1 MGETQ
6 RVRGRI
12 WLAVLA
18 GTTAAVVMLFGRPVL
33 AAKATFNPQAVST
46 ADANEGI
53 YKISDNV
60 NLVLLDVSVK
70 DPHRG
75 YVTGLSKN
83 SFQVSEDGHSR
94 DITQFASVDTPVTI
108 GLVVDNSGSMRFK
121 RQEVILAG
129 LAFAKESNPKDE
141 FFVVN
146 FNNSVVRGLP
156 PKTLFTDNLQALRAA
171 LYYGHAVGQTALYDA
186 IAYSLKHLEY
196 SRQDKRT
203 LIVVSDG
210 GDNVSTT
217 TLPELLSLIESSRA
231 TIYTVGLFDPE
242 DRDLNPG
249 VLRRIAS
256 ISGGQ
261 FFEPATLEEVVPVF
275 HKIAQDIR
283 NCYTV
288 GYVPDEITDKRTVRT
303 VKVVARENGRKLAVR
318 TRTTYTT
325 IPFSELIAQ
334 QGVKPREQ
342 KQQ

>member
-6 RVRGRI
+6 KVRGRI

-261 FFEPATLEEVVPVF
+261 FFEPATLEGVVPVF

-325 IPFSELIAQ
+325 IPFSEL
-334 QGVKPREQ
+334 
-342 KQQ
+342 